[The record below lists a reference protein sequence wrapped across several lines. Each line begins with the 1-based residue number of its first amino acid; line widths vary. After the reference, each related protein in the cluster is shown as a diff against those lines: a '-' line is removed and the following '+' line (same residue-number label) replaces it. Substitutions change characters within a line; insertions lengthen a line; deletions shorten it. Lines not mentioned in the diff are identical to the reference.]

1 MYLLMKQYFLPVLLL
16 LCAGNLFSQNK
27 LGIATY
33 TVPFGWQST
42 QQASSIV
49 LENKK
54 SKGALCRITI
64 YGTEN
69 TAVTTANAY
78 LQYRAGKNGTN
89 ARFNAS
95 IKQVV
100 KTESNGNTCFSS
112 VGTGTVNER
121 EIRIHFYSF
130 TNGSETFFVEL
141 LTGSN
146 ECTGEF
152 NQFLT
157 TLLMDP
163 ASEPSGN
170 GGTQNTRKKKKAAPA
185 AAPAAPAPMM

>member
-1 MYLLMKQYFLPVLLL
+1 MKQYFFPVLL
-16 LCAGNLFSQNK
+16 LCAGNLFSQSK
-27 LGIATY
+27 FGIATY

-49 LENKK
+49 LENKN
-54 SKGALCRITI
+54 SKAALCRITI

-69 TAVTTANAY
+69 TAVTTANTY

-89 ARFNAS
+89 ARFNPNL
-95 IKQVV
+95 KQVV
-100 KTESNGNTCFSS
+100 KTETNGNIGFSS
-112 VGTGTVNER
+112 GGTGTVNEK
-121 EIRIHFYSF
+121 EVRIYFYSF
-130 TNGSETFFVEL
+130 TNGKETFFVEL

-146 ECTGEF
+146 DCTTAF

-157 TLLMDP
+157 SLLIDP
-163 ASEPSGN
+163 AAEETSGN
-170 GGTQNTRKKKKAAPA
+170 AKRKRKAAP